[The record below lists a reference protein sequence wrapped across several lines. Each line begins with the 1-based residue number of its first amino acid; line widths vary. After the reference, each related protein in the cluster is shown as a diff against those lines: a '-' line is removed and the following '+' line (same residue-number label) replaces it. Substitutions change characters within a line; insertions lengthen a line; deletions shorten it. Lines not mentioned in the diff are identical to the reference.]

1 LVKVIIIDDDKDTV
15 DVLSE
20 YLELIGI
27 QVAGKGYNGKD
38 AVDLY
43 IQHTPDVVFV
53 DLMMPEYD
61 GFYALENIRNIEPSS
76 KVIVVTADIRA
87 DTSYRLDRLKPTE
100 VFMKPYDLD
109 KLSKFLKNLS

>member
-15 DVLSE
+15 DVLGE

-27 QVAGKGYNGKD
+27 QVVGKGHNGKD

-43 IQHTPDVVFV
+43 IQHTPDIVFV

-61 GFYALENIRNIEPSS
+61 GFYALENIRSIDPGS
-76 KVIVVTADIRA
+76 KIIVVTADIRA
-87 DTSYRLDRLKPTE
+87 DTSYKLDELKPTE

-109 KLSKFLKNLS
+109 KLSKFLKSLS